1 MKHSKRQLIDNS
13 LFLYGG
19 LVAIALTVI
28 AFFNLKNWTSV
39 ITLILFLPVSVYF
52 LIRIF
57 ISLGR
62 AISSFFNTDQK
73 RHPYFGDFSLTTFFD
88 QSDTGFIITLTL
100 IALAFSLI
108 FFRISQTILE

>member
-13 LFLYGG
+13 LFIYGG

-28 AFFNLKNWTSV
+28 AFFNLKNLTSV

-52 LIRIF
+52 LLRIC

-62 AISSFFNTDQK
+62 TISKFFNTDQK
-73 RHPYFGDFSLTTFFD
+73 RNPYFGDFSLTAFFD

-100 IALAFSLI
+100 LAVAASLI
-108 FFRISQTILE
+108 LFRISQTILE